1 MKKLFVAILCIALLL
16 TCAGCVFST
25 PDMPFNGDIT
35 FHEITM
41 TIPTRFIRDSTQSTD
56 ALWIFEQGN
65 YSEYIILS
73 CKAANGDTEEALPS
87 YVEYMEGNGAN
98 SQIISFRGND
108 AVISVYNM
116 DGVFC
121 QEIFFIHQDAYYAI
135 ALRGGTEEGFAELTD
150 TIQLT
155 ETEAQA

>member
-1 MKKLFVAILCIALLL
+1 MKKFFVAILCIALLL
-16 TCAGCVFST
+16 TCAGCMFST

-73 CKAANGDTEEALPS
+73 YKVANGDTEEALPS

-121 QEIFFIHQDAYYAI
+121 QEILFIHQDAYYAI

>member
-1 MKKLFVAILCIALLL
+1 MKKLLVVILCTVLLL
-16 TCAGCVFST
+16 TCAGCMFFAS
-25 PDMPFNGDIT
+25 DMPFNGDIT
-35 FHEITM
+35 FHEISM
-41 TIPTRFIRDSTQSTD
+41 RIPTRFIRDSTQSTD
-56 ALWIFEQGN
+56 ALWIFEHGN

-73 CKAANGDTEEALPS
+73 CKAANGDTEEELPS

-98 SQIISFRGND
+98 CQIIAFQEND
-108 AVISVYNM
+108 AVLSVYNM

-121 QEIFFIHQDAYYAI
+121 QEILFIFQDAYYAI

-150 TIQLT
+150 SIRLI